1 MNRKSFCSNKESI
14 SKNKNKFN
22 TISKSNTP
30 NTYFMKLNKQRIN
43 TTRESP
49 IYIRTNNFGFKG
61 NKPSSISI

>member
-1 MNRKSFCSNKESI
+1 MNRKSFCSNKESF

-43 TTRESP
+43 TTRKST
-49 IYIRTNNFGFKG
+49 IYIRKNNIGFKI
-61 NKPSSISI
+61 NKQSSL